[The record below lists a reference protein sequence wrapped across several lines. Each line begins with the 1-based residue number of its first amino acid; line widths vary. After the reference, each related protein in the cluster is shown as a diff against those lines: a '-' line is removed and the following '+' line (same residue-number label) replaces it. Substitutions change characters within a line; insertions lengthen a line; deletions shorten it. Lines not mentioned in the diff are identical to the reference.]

1 MMQSVSQR
9 FLDQIQRRVLW
20 PCVAVILAVLLILGP
35 GGHWSLAQAA
45 NAWRGS
51 RGNLGNDVLYYIVVD
66 RFFDGDPSNNIPVD
80 AFPITAE
87 LDPSTQA
94 YNRANRSIL
103 PHTYDSTHRYMNLYW
118 GGDLAGV
125 IQKLDYLQDLGVTK
139 IILSEIQDSAN
150 VLLYDPGSS
159 NYLYETAKTD
169 GEPVDDFYAHVN
181 AGFNSGWTKD
191 WFEIDEHFRD
201 LPSYSTQ
208 KGIQQ
213 GIQQRGTWRSAD
225 RDTSP
230 TATTPIT
237 AIAAEIPPTDA
248 VQSDA
253 SPADPVPVDT
263 IPGDTSDAS
272 PADPIPV
279 NPSPADASDPIPVDA
294 SNASPAD
301 PISVDAG
308 PDDRLRLFRQLLNAA
323 HDRGIG
329 VILALNLNHS
339 SPYRSQ
345 LTYKPFNP
353 NQSEQ
358 WLIDNGAIYRH
369 GERVADYIALEGL
382 EGPAG
387 PERTEPGQVAQN
399 SSDLDNLN
407 QNQRNSAQPSP
418 AQPSPAA
425 TGRLNPQG
433 WFHEPI
439 ALDYNRPTAEMLEK
453 APIAGLPDLD
463 QANPQVE
470 AYLLEALQFWLTA
483 NPDGAPIAGFYL
495 PDIPQIN
502 VSFWQKLESTIAA
515 THPETI
521 LIAAYGDGGYRKLDS
536 ITWYEKTQ
544 SYSLVNYTL
553 SIALRRFFGQDRGW
567 DGRTAVL
574 RETLLGKAGRYYN
587 YGPVE
592 RVIHWILNPSASLE
606 VPRHALDVVS
616 EEDAK
621 GWVNFV
627 DSPEQPRLLSYYKGM
642 TYQAYASA
650 LKFMF
655 TSEGVPLV
663 LYGSETGLAVPHHP
677 RHSGPFGI
685 GGSPFNQQMMIWPGA
700 GGWNDRLYQMTRNLM
715 HLRQDYPVLRY
726 GKTQFLFPEGAQAD
740 QDLFMLRKFENCD
753 DLEPDCPD
761 PSQVLYAYSTEGG
774 NFLLSFE
781 EHQVRSILDVEAET
795 VYPAVKG
802 LVPIKLQPEEAKV
815 FVLRQRR

>member
-1 MMQSVSQR
+1 
-9 FLDQIQRRVLW
+9 
-20 PCVAVILAVLLILGP
+20 VIPA
-35 GGHWSLAQAA
+35 
-45 NAWRGS
+45 
-51 RGNLGNDVLYYIVVD
+51 DVIPADASTVD
-66 RFFDGDPSNNIPVD
+66 TI
-80 AFPITAE
+80 
-87 LDPSTQA
+87 
-94 YNRANRSIL
+94 
-103 PHTYDSTHRYMNLYW
+103 
-118 GGDLAGV
+118 
-125 IQKLDYLQDLGVTK
+125 
-139 IILSEIQDSAN
+139 
-150 VLLYDPGSS
+150 
-159 NYLYETAKTD
+159 
-169 GEPVDDFYAHVN
+169 
-181 AGFNSGWTKD
+181 
-191 WFEIDEHFRD
+191 
-201 LPSYSTQ
+201 
-208 KGIQQ
+208 
-213 GIQQRGTWRSAD
+213 
-225 RDTSP
+225 
-230 TATTPIT
+230 
-237 AIAAEIPPTDA
+237 
-248 VQSDA
+248 QSDA
-253 SPADPVPVDT
+253 ST
-263 IPGDTSDAS
+263 
-272 PADPIPV
+272 
-279 NPSPADASDPIPVDA
+279 VDA
-294 SNASPAD
+294 ST
-301 PISVDAG
+301 VDASTV
-308 PDDRLRLFRQLLNAA
+308 DASTADRLRLFRKLLNAA
-323 HDRGIG
+323 DDRGIG
-329 VILALNLNHS
+329 VILELNLNHS
-339 SPYRSQ
+339 SPYRSD

-353 NQSEQ
+353 SQSEQ

-382 EGPAG
+382 EGPEGLGGTEQGQFAA
-387 PERTEPGQVAQN
+387 EPG
-399 SSDLDNLN
+399 NLSNPN
-407 QNQRNSAQPSP
+407 QNQRNSAQSSP
-418 AQPSPAA
+418 AVTQ
-425 TGRLNPQG
+425 RLNPQG

-463 QANPQVE
+463 QGNPQVE
-470 AYLLEALQFWLTA
+470 AYLLEALQFWLAA
-483 NPDGAPIAGFYL
+483 NPDGVPIAGFYL

-536 ITWYEKTQ
+536 INWYEKTQ

-574 RETLLGKAGRYYN
+574 RETLLGKEGRYYN

-616 EEDAK
+616 AEDAK

-627 DSPEQPRLLSYYKGM
+627 DSPEQPRLLSYYNGM

-655 TSEGVPLV
+655 ASEGVPLV

-685 GGSPFNQQMMIWPGA
+685 GGSPFNQQMMIWPGD

-726 GKTQFLFPEGAQAD
+726 GKTQFLFPESAQAD
-740 QDLFMLRKFENCD
+740 QDLFMLRKFEDCD
-753 DLEPDCPD
+753 YLDQDCPD